1 MMSFVY
7 MMSYHLITVR
17 LLSYGFEPSIGFLH
31 KPFRTHNALSSDLIE
46 LFRADINEFVFGLF
60 DTKLLKSSDFSKKN
74 GVYLKYT
81 SRKKIWSEY
90 KSFIELLEPSI
101 DKEIANIRRYL

>member
-1 MMSFVY
+1 MISPLHGTLGLKSKLQSSEKEV
-7 MMSYHLITVR
+7 
-17 LLSYGFEPSIGFLH
+17 LSQS
-31 KPFRTHNALSSDLIE
+31 
-46 LFRADINEFVFGLF
+46 
-60 DTKLLKSSDFSKKN
+60 LLKSSDFSKKN

-81 SRKKIWSEY
+81 SRKNIWSEY